1 MEISPEQ
8 LAKIS
13 ERVMN
18 LEILFTHL
26 EQRAQELH
34 DVLLEVTRRTDLV
47 ERQIRA
53 VADRHSELEGRLQ
66 EPRDPAAE
74 KPPHY

>member
-1 MEISPEQ
+1 MEPSPDA

-13 ERVMN
+13 ERLMN

-26 EQRAQELH
+26 EHRAQELH
-34 DVLLEVTRRTDLV
+34 DVLLDATSRIDLL
-47 ERQIRA
+47 ERQLRA
-53 VADRHSELEGRLQ
+53 MADRHSELEGRLQ
-66 EPRDPAAE
+66 EPRDPLAE